1 MFTLLLSAF
10 WLTSAQ
16 SATPY
21 PSTETVDAA
30 WKRVREAEAPY
41 VGLVKN
47 DRIKIH
53 WIDAERLWYRA
64 DREGRTEFVLANAA
78 KGTKGP
84 AFDHARLAAE
94 LSKATGA
101 KLEASNLKL
110 EGLTFGTND
119 SLTGLTCE
127 GKRYIRDEN
136 GWKQGVT
143 NPAENPKDRLQP
155 VAGRARS
162 GGSGPET
169 SILFDNQLKQPVEI
183 FWVAGDG
190 SAKSYGPV
198 PPGKTRDQHTFAGHV
213 WSVRLSGRDLGSYR
227 ATENPGRVVIDS
239 DQPQRPRRE
248 NGTGEGRPRGATP
261 SGSLFTRDHNLFQKG
276 PDGSEKQLT
285 TDGTA
290 KDGYRGAVF
299 IAPGG
304 KRAIAMRT
312 LAGDARK
319 LTLIEAAPKDQLQP
333 KVTTVDYPKPGD
345 AIDRDMPHLFDL
357 ENNREIPLDA
367 SAWENPWSNNRA
379 QWSPDGSK
387 FWFLHNRRGHQL
399 LRLMEIDAATGK
411 SRVVVEEKSP
421 TFIDYAHKNWWRI
434 LPGNNRVIWMSERS
448 GHNHL
453 HLFELSTGKELQ
465 PVTRGEWVIREV
477 ERFDES
483 TGQFRLKVG
492 GIHPGQDPYHVHF
505 VLAHLDGRPVVPL
518 TQGDGTHEVEDGPEG
533 KNLVARHSR
542 VDLAP
547 VTELRDART
556 GKLLVE
562 LEKADATA
570 LLKAGWRAPERFVT
584 AGRDGK
590 TPIYGIIHRPRDFD
604 PARKY
609 PVIEYIYAGP
619 QDAFVPKSFRL
630 MHGAQKMCE
639 IGAVVVQIDGMG
651 TSRRSKAFHDV
662 CCKNLADAGFPD
674 RMIWTREAA
683 KSRPWMDLTRV
694 GIYGG
699 SAGGQNAL
707 RALLSHGDFYH
718 AAVADCGCH
727 DNRIDKIWW
736 NELWM
741 GWPIG
746 PHYEAQAAQTDAVKL
761 KGKLLLTVG
770 EIDSNVDPACTLR
783 VVKALIQAGKSF
795 EYLVLPGLGHG
806 AGESP
811 FAARERVRFFLQHL
825 VLAKPTP

>member
-1 MFTLLLSAF
+1 MLLILMPAL
-10 WLTSAQ
+10 WITSAQ
-16 SATPY
+16 VVTPY
-21 PSTETVDAA
+21 PSTQVVDSA
-30 WKRVREAEAPY
+30 WKRVREAEAPFA
-41 VGLVKN
+41 GMMKN
-47 DRIKIH
+47 DRLTIH
-53 WIDAERLWYRA
+53 WLDANRLWYRA
-64 DREGRTEFVLANAA
+64 ERPGRVEYVLVNASRA
-78 KGTKGP
+78 TKVP
-84 AFDHARLAAE
+84 AFDHDRLAEA
-94 LSKATGA
+94 LSQATNT
-101 KLEASNLKL
+101 KVQASNLKVD
-110 EGLTFGTND
+110 GLAFDAND
-119 SLTGLTCE
+119 TLTGLTFE
-127 GKRYIRDEN
+127 GKRYSREGD
-136 GWKQGVT
+136 GWKQGGASQ
-143 NPAENPKDRLQP
+143 AENPENRLP
-155 VAGRARS
+155 PAGGRARS
-162 GGSGPET
+162 GNSSVET
-169 SILFDNQLKQPVEI
+169 SIQFDNRLKQPVEI
-183 FWVAGDG
+183 FWVAADG
-190 SAKSYGPV
+190 TSRSYGMV
-198 PPGKTRDQHTFAGHV
+198 PPGQTRNQHTFASHV
-213 WSVRLSGRDLGSYR
+213 WMVRLNGRDLARYR
-227 ATENPGRVVIDS
+227 ATESVGRVVVDS
-239 DQPQRPRRE
+239 QQPQKTGPVTEGEARE
-248 NGTGEGRPRGATP
+248 PAKAPADR
-261 SGSLFTRDHNLFQKG
+261 SFFVRDHNLFQKLA
-276 PDGSEKQLT
+276 DGSSRPLT
-285 TDGTA
+285 TDGND
-290 KDGYRGAVF
+290 KDGYRGAGF

-304 KRAIAMRT
+304 KHAIAMRT
-312 LAGDARK
+312 LAGDGRK

-345 AIDRDMPHLFDL
+345 AIDRDMPRLFDL
-357 ENNREIPLDA
+357 DNHREIPLD
-367 SAWENPWSNNRA
+367 SALWDNPWSNNRG

-399 LRLMEIDAATGK
+399 LRLIEIDVKTGK

-421 TFIDYAHKNWWRI
+421 TFIDYAHKSWWRI
-434 LPGNNRVIWMSERS
+434 LPQQDRVIWMSERS

-453 HLFELSTGKELQ
+453 HLFELSTGRELK
-465 PVTRGEWVIREV
+465 PVTSGEWVIREV
-477 ERFDES
+477 EKWDET
-483 TGQFRLKVG
+483 TGNFRLKVG

-505 VLAHLDGRPVVPL
+505 VLANLDGRPVIPL

-542 VDLAP
+542 VDSAP
-547 VTELRDART
+547 TTELRDAQT
-556 GKLLVE
+556 GKLLVH
-562 LEKADATA
+562 LEKADTSA
-570 LLKAGWRAPERFVT
+570 LDKAGWRAPERFVT

-590 TPIYGIIHRPRDFD
+590 TPIHGIIHRPRDFD
-604 PARKY
+604 PSRKY

-619 QDAFVPKSFRL
+619 QDAFVPKAFRP
-630 MHGAQKMCE
+630 MHGAQRMAE

-674 RMIWTREAA
+674 RKIWIRGAA
-683 KSRPWMDLTRV
+683 KTRPWMDLTRV

-746 PHYEAQAAQTDAVKL
+746 PHYEAQAAQTDAAKL
-761 KGKLLLTVG
+761 QGKLLLTVG
-770 EIDSNVDPACTLR
+770 EIDTNVDPACTLR

-825 VLAKPTP
+825 VLAKSSS

>member
-1 MFTLLLSAF
+1 MLPFLLSAL
-10 WLTSAQ
+10 WMTSAQ
-16 SATPY
+16 IATPY
-21 PSTETVDAA
+21 PSTETIDAA
-30 WKRVREAEAPY
+30 WKRVREAEAPFA
-41 VGLVKN
+41 GLVKN
-47 DRIKIH
+47 ERLKIH
-53 WIDAERLWYRA
+53 WLDANRLWYRA
-64 DREGRTEFVLANAA
+64 ERPGKVEYLLADAV

-84 AFDHARLAAE
+84 AFDHARLAEE
-94 LSKATGA
+94 LSQATGA
-101 KLEASNLKL
+101 KLEADHLKL
-110 EGLTFGTND
+110 DGLAFD
-119 SLTGLTCE
+119 AQDALTGLTFE
-127 GKRYIRDEN
+127 GKRYTREGN
-136 GWKQGVT
+136 RWKQGGT
-143 NPAENPKDRLQP
+143 NPPANPKDRLQP
-155 VAGRARS
+155 AGGRARS
-162 GGSGPET
+162 GGSSIET
-169 SILFDNQLKQPVEI
+169 SILFDNQWKQPVEI

-190 SAKSYGPV
+190 SAKSYGVV
-198 PPGKTRDQHTFAGHV
+198 PPGKTRDQHTFASHV
-213 WSVRLSGRDLGSYR
+213 WLVRQNGRDLSRYR
-227 ATENPGRVVIDS
+227 ATESAGRVVIDS
-239 DQPQRPRRE
+239 DQPQRPRPE
-248 NGTGEGRPRGATP
+248 NEGVEARPRNTP
-261 SGSLFTRDHNLFQKG
+261 SDVRLFTRDHNLFQKL

-285 TDGTA
+285 TDGTP
-290 KDGYRGAVF
+290 KDGFRGQVF

-312 LAGDARK
+312 LAGDGRK
-319 LTLIEAAPKDQLQP
+319 LTLVEAAPKDQLQP

-345 AIDRDMPHLFDL
+345 AIDRDMPRLFDL
-357 ENNREIPLDA
+357 ENHREIPLEA
-367 SAWENPWSNNRA
+367 SAWKNPWSNNRG

-399 LRLMEIDAATGK
+399 LRLMEIDATTGT
-411 SRVVVEEKSP
+411 SRVVVEEKST

-434 LPGNNRVIWMSERS
+434 LPGKDRVIWMSERS

-453 HLFELSTGKELQ
+453 HLFELSTGKELK
-465 PVTRGEWVIREV
+465 PVTSGAWVIREV
-477 ERFDES
+477 ERFDDA
-483 TGQFRLKVG
+483 TGEFRLKVG

-505 VLAHLDGRPVVPL
+505 ALAHLDGRPVVPL

-547 VTELRDART
+547 VTELRDAKT
-556 GKLLVE
+556 GRRLVE
-562 LEKADATA
+562 LEKADTSA
-570 LLKAGWRAPERFVT
+570 LVQAGWRAPERFVT

-590 TPIYGIIHRPRDFD
+590 TPIYGILHRPRDFD
-604 PARKY
+604 PSRKY

-619 QDAFVPKSFRL
+619 QDAFVPKAFRL

-639 IGAVVVQIDGMG
+639 IGVVVVQIDGMG

-674 RMIWTREAA
+674 RMIWMREAA
-683 KSRPWMDLTRV
+683 ISRPWMDLTRV

-746 PHYEAQAAQTDAVKL
+746 PHYEAQAAQTDAAKL

-825 VLAKPTP
+825 VLAKPGT

>member
-1 MFTLLLSAF
+1 MLIATLATLL
-10 WLTSAQ
+10 TSCAPAQ
-16 SATPY
+16 VLY
-21 PSTETVDAA
+21 PSTDAIDAA
-30 WKRVREAEAPY
+30 WKKVREAEAPFI
-41 VGLVKN
+41 GLVKN
-47 DRIKIH
+47 DRLKVH
-53 WIDAERLWYRA
+53 WLDADRLWYQTL
-64 DREGRTEFVLANAA
+64 ENGTTQYTLANAS
-78 KGTKGP
+78 KGLKSP
-84 AFDHARLAAE
+84 AFDHNQLA
-94 LSKATGA
+94 LNLGKTLGK
-101 KLEASNLKL
+101 KLDPNHLKIDQL
-110 EGLTFGTND
+110 AFDKTDGLI
-119 SLTGLTCE
+119 SLTVE
-127 GKRYIRDEN
+127 GKAYMLQN
-136 GWKQGVT
+136 GAWVLGQMAA
-143 NPAENPKDRLQP
+143 NSPPANRLQP

-162 GGSGPET
+162 GGASVET
-169 SILFDNQLKQPVEI
+169 SIVFENQLKAPVEI
-183 FWVAGDG
+183 LWIAGDG
-190 SAKSYGPV
+190 SAKSYGTV
-198 PPGKTRDQHTFAGHV
+198 PPGKTRDQHTFASHVWAVKVGERNLGNYRASESAGHV
-213 WSVRLSGRDLGSYR
+213 F
-227 ATENPGRVVIDS
+227 IDS
-239 DQPQRPRRE
+239 DQPPRPRNARE
-248 NGTGEGRPRGATP
+248 GNRPQPANP
-261 SGSLFTRDHNLFQKG
+261 ADGSLFVRDHNLYQKLA
-276 PDGSEKQLT
+276 DGSEMRLT
-285 TDGTA
+285 TDGSA
-290 KDGYRGAVF
+290 KDGYRGALF

-312 LAGDARK
+312 LAGDNRK
-319 LTLIEAAPKDQLQP
+319 LTLVEAAPTDQLQP
-333 KVTTVDYPKPGD
+333 RVTTVDYPKPGD
-345 AIDRDMPHLFDL
+345 AIDREMPRLFDL
-357 ENNREIPLDA
+357 ENHKEIQLDPTL
-367 SAWENPWSNNRA
+367 WENPWSNNRG
-379 QWSPDGSK
+379 QWSTDGAK

-399 LRLMEIDAATGK
+399 LRLMEIDASTGK
-411 SRVVVEEKSP
+411 NRVVIEEKSP
-421 TFIDYAHKNWWRI
+421 TFIDYAHKSWWRI
-434 LPGNNRVIWMSERS
+434 LPGTDRVIWMTERS

-453 HLFELSTGKELQ
+453 HLFELSTGKELK
-465 PVTRGEWVIREV
+465 PITHGNWVIREV
-477 ERFDES
+477 ERFDEA
-483 TGQFRLKVG
+483 TGEFRLKVG

-505 VLAHLDGRPVVPL
+505 ALAHLDGRPVVPL
-518 TQGDGTHEVEDGPEG
+518 TYADGTHEVEDGPSG
-533 KNLVARHSR
+533 KHLLARYSR
-542 VDLAP
+542 VDMGP
-547 VTELRDART
+547 TTELRDAKT

-562 LEKADATA
+562 LAKANTLA
-570 LLKAGWRAPERFVT
+570 LEKAGWRAPERFVT

-619 QDAFVPKSFRL
+619 QDAFVPKAFRL

-662 CCKNLADAGFPD
+662 CCKNLGDAGFPD
-674 RMIWTREAA
+674 RIIWMREAA

-746 PHYEAQAAQTDAVKL
+746 PHYEAQAAQTDAAKL

-783 VVKALIQAGKSF
+783 VVKALIQAGKDF

-825 VLAKPTP
+825 VHGKQLN

>member
-1 MFTLLLSAF
+1 
-10 WLTSAQ
+10 
-16 SATPY
+16 
-21 PSTETVDAA
+21 
-30 WKRVREAEAPY
+30 
-41 VGLVKN
+41 
-47 DRIKIH
+47 
-53 WIDAERLWYRA
+53 
-64 DREGRTEFVLANAA
+64 LANATEGA
-78 KGTKGP
+78 KGP
-84 AFDHARLAAE
+84 AFDHARLAEE
-94 LSKATGA
+94 LSQATGA
-101 KLEASNLKL
+101 KFEANNLKL
-110 EGLTFGTND
+110 DGLTFDAND
-119 SLTGLTCE
+119 TLTGLTFE
-127 GKRYIRDEN
+127 GKRYSRKAD
-136 GWKQGVT
+136 GWKPGGT
-143 NPAENPKDRLQP
+143 DPAGNSHDRLQP
-155 VAGRARS
+155 VGVRARS
-162 GGSGPET
+162 GGSSVET

-190 SAKSYGPV
+190 SSKSYGVV
-198 PPGKTRDQHTFAGHV
+198 PPGRTRDQHTFASHV
-213 WSVRLSGRDLGSYR
+213 WSVKLNGRDLNSYR
-227 ATENPGRVVIDS
+227 ATEAAGRVVIDS
-239 DQPQRPRRE
+239 DQPPKTGPGNE
-248 NGTGEGRPRGATP
+248 NGARRPGPAP
-261 SGSLFTRDHNLFQKG
+261 SDGSVFVRDHNLFQKLA
-276 PDGSEKQLT
+276 DGSSRQLT
-285 TDGTA
+285 TDGNA

-299 IAPGG
+299 IAAGG

-312 LAGDARK
+312 LAGDGRK
-319 LTLIEAAPKDQLQP
+319 LTLVEAAPKDQLQP
-333 KVTTVDYPKPGD
+333 RVTTVDYPKPGD

-357 ENNREIPLDA
+357 ENQREIPLD
-367 SAWENPWSNNRA
+367 SAPWENPWSNNRG
-379 QWSPDGSK
+379 QWSPDGTK

-399 LRLMEIDAATGK
+399 LRLIEIDATTGK

-434 LPGNNRVIWMSERS
+434 LPARNRVVWMSERS

-453 HLFELSTGKELQ
+453 HLFELSTGKELK
-465 PVTRGEWVIREV
+465 PVTSGEWVIREV
-477 ERFDES
+477 ERFDEN
-483 TGQFRLKVG
+483 TGTFRLKVG
-492 GIHPGQDPYHVHF
+492 GIHPGQDPYQVHF
-505 VLAHLDGRPVVPL
+505 ALAHLDGRPVVPL
-518 TQGDGTHEVEDGPEG
+518 TESDGTHEVEDGPEG

-542 VDLAP
+542 VDRAP
-547 VTELRDART
+547 VTEVRDAQT

-562 LEKADATA
+562 LEKADTTA
-570 LLKAGWRAPERFVT
+570 LEKAGWHAPERFVT

-590 TPIYGIIHRPRDFD
+590 TPIHGIIHRPRDFY
-604 PARKY
+604 PSRKY

-674 RMIWTREAA
+674 RKIWMREAA

-746 PHYEAQAAQTDAVKL
+746 PHYEAQAAQTDAAKL
-761 KGKLLLTVG
+761 QGKLLLTVG

-783 VVKALIQAGKSF
+783 VVKALIQAGKTF

-825 VLAKPTP
+825 VLARPAP

>member
-53 WIDAERLWYRA
+53 WIDADRLWYRA
-64 DREGRTEFVLANAA
+64 DRDGRTEFVLANAA

-119 SLTGLTCE
+119 TLTGLTCE

-136 GWKQGVT
+136 GWKQGGT

-312 LAGDARK
+312 MAGDARK

-345 AIDRDMPHLFDL
+345 AIDCDMPRLFDL
-357 ENNREIPLDA
+357 ENNREIPLD
-367 SAWENPWSNNRA
+367 
-379 QWSPDGSK
+379 
-387 FWFLHNRRGHQL
+387 
-399 LRLMEIDAATGK
+399 
-411 SRVVVEEKSP
+411 
-421 TFIDYAHKNWWRI
+421 
-434 LPGNNRVIWMSERS
+434 
-448 GHNHL
+448 
-453 HLFELSTGKELQ
+453 
-465 PVTRGEWVIREV
+465 
-477 ERFDES
+477 
-483 TGQFRLKVG
+483 
-492 GIHPGQDPYHVHF
+492 
-505 VLAHLDGRPVVPL
+505 
-518 TQGDGTHEVEDGPEG
+518 
-533 KNLVARHSR
+533 
-542 VDLAP
+542 
-547 VTELRDART
+547 
-556 GKLLVE
+556 
-562 LEKADATA
+562 
-570 LLKAGWRAPERFVT
+570 
-584 AGRDGK
+584 
-590 TPIYGIIHRPRDFD
+590 
-604 PARKY
+604 
-609 PVIEYIYAGP
+609 
-619 QDAFVPKSFRL
+619 
-630 MHGAQKMCE
+630 E
-639 IGAVVVQIDGMG
+639 IG
-651 TSRRSKAFHDV
+651 
-662 CCKNLADAGFPD
+662 
-674 RMIWTREAA
+674 
-683 KSRPWMDLTRV
+683 
-694 GIYGG
+694 
-699 SAGGQNAL
+699 
-707 RALLSHGDFYH
+707 RAH
-718 AAVADCGCH
+718 V
-727 DNRIDKIWW
+727 
-736 NELWM
+736 
-741 GWPIG
+741 
-746 PHYEAQAAQTDAVKL
+746 
-761 KGKLLLTVG
+761 
-770 EIDSNVDPACTLR
+770 
-783 VVKALIQAGKSF
+783 
-795 EYLVLPGLGHG
+795 
-806 AGESP
+806 
-811 FAARERVRFFLQHL
+811 
-825 VLAKPTP
+825 